1 MSEPKARAEGIA
13 QIKTQIMYKIPIKN
27 ITKTAI
33 YNNLHIRNSMILLC
47 NNN

>member
-13 QIKTQIMYKIPIKN
+13 QIKTQILNKIPIKN

-33 YNNLHIRNSMILLC
+33 YNNLHIRKPMILLC